1 MATNPV
7 YPEKPPQTEEK
18 IPVVRIGDLTVLRLP
33 DGAADIIV
41 GGPEPY
47 VVLFEKHEV
56 FGLSIA
62 VVARDTKSL
71 CRRTISTPMPTSSGS
86 PRQSGSFRQESPQ
99 RLDRSSC
106 HRKVVHACH
115 NLRGGRLPETVV
127 AELEP

>member
-7 YPEKPPQTEEK
+7 YPEKPQQTEEK

-62 VVARDTKSL
+62 VVSKGHNIFVPQDDLYTDAYFFRESEAVRFLSPGITAATGPIVVPPKGGPRMPQL
-71 CRRTISTPMPTSSGS
+71 ERR
-86 PRQSGSFRQESPQ
+86 
-99 RLDRSSC
+99 
-106 HRKVVHACH
+106 
-115 NLRGGRLPETVV
+115 
-127 AELEP
+127 